1 MEDLKLYEIQ
11 QGMIDTLDIFL
22 ESEGSDL
29 DQKNYS
35 EIMLFLRDELKNKSS
50 SLLKYIQDLQ
60 AKSKIA
66 KEESDRLLKLS
77 RARLNKAER
86 LKSYLVST
94 LQALEMKK
102 IETDLGSYGL
112 RRSPAVDVYDM
123 AALPD
128 EFIRVTEERKA
139 DKEKIKEYIKANGEL
154 KGARIVDN
162 YSLQIRWYKN

>member
-1 MEDLKLYEIQ
+1 MEGMKLYEIS

-22 ESEGSDL
+22 ESDGNDL
-29 DQKNYS
+29 DKENYS
-35 EIMLFLRDELKNKSS
+35 EIMLFLRNELKNKSS

-77 RARLNKAER
+77 KARLNKAER
-86 LKSYLVST
+86 LKNYLVST
-94 LQALEMKK
+94 LQSLEMKK

-154 KGARIVDN
+154 KGARIIDN
-162 YSLQIRWYKN
+162 YSLQIR

>member
-1 MEDLKLYEIQ
+1 MERLKLYEIQ

-22 ESEGSDL
+22 ESDGSDL
-29 DQKNYS
+29 DKENYS

-50 SLLKYIQDLQ
+50 SLLKYIQELQ

-77 RARLNKAER
+77 KVRLNKAER

-112 RRSPAVDVYDM
+112 RRNSAVDVYDM
-123 AALPD
+123 AALPE
-128 EFIRVTEERKA
+128 EFVKITEERKA
-139 DKEKIKEYIKANGEL
+139 DKEKIKEYIKSNGKL

-162 YSLQIRWYKN
+162 YSLQIR

>member
-1 MEDLKLYEIQ
+1 MEGMKLYEIS

-22 ESEGSDL
+22 ESDGNDL
-29 DQKNYS
+29 DKENYS

-50 SLLKYIQDLQ
+50 SLLQYIQNLQ
-60 AKSKIA
+60 VLNKSA
-66 KEESDRLLKLS
+66 KEEAERLQKLIKTRS
-77 RARLNKAER
+77 NKIER
-86 LKSYLVST
+86 LKSYLVTT
-94 LQALEMKK
+94 LQVLETKK

-154 KGARIVDN
+154 QGARIVDN
-162 YSLQIRWYKN
+162 YSLQIR

>member
-1 MEDLKLYEIQ
+1 MEGMKLYEIS
-11 QGMIDTLDIFL
+11 QGMINTLDIFL
-22 ESEGSDL
+22 ESDGNDL
-29 DQKNYS
+29 DKENYS
-35 EIMLFLRDELKNKSS
+35 EIILFLRDELKNKSS

-77 RARLNKAER
+77 KARLNKAER

-162 YSLQIRWYKN
+162 YSLQIR

>member
-1 MEDLKLYEIQ
+1 MEGMKLYEIS

-22 ESEGSDL
+22 ESDGNDL
-29 DQKNYS
+29 DKENYN

-50 SLLKYIQDLQ
+50 SLLQYIQNLQ
-60 AKSKIA
+60 VLNKSA
-66 KEESDRLLKLS
+66 KEEAERLQKLIKTRS
-77 RARLNKAER
+77 NKIER
-86 LKSYLVST
+86 LKSYLITT
-94 LQALEMKK
+94 LQVLETKK

-123 AALPD
+123 MALPE

-162 YSLQIRWYKN
+162 YSLQIR

>member
-1 MEDLKLYEIQ
+1 MKLYEIQ

-22 ESEGSDL
+22 ESDGSDL
-29 DQKNYS
+29 DKENYS

-50 SLLKYIQDLQ
+50 SLLKYIQELQ

-77 RARLNKAER
+77 KVRLNKAER

-112 RRSPAVDVYDM
+112 RRSSAVDVYDM
-123 AALPD
+123 AALPK
-128 EFIRVTEERKA
+128 EFVRVTEERKA

-162 YSLQIRWYKN
+162 YSLQIR

>member
-1 MEDLKLYEIQ
+1 MEGMKLYEIS

-22 ESEGSDL
+22 ESDGNDL
-29 DQKNYS
+29 DKENYN

-66 KEESDRLLKLS
+66 KEEADRLLKLS

-123 AALPD
+123 SVLPD
-128 EFIRVTEERKA
+128 EFIRVTEEKKA

-162 YSLQIRWYKN
+162 YSLQIR

>member
-1 MEDLKLYEIQ
+1 MEGMKLYEIS

-22 ESEGSDL
+22 ESDGNDL
-29 DQKNYS
+29 DKENYS

-50 SLLKYIQDLQ
+50 SLLQYIQNLQ
-60 AKSKIA
+60 VLNKSA
-66 KEESDRLLKLS
+66 KEEAERLQKLIKTRS
-77 RARLNKAER
+77 NKIER
-86 LKSYLVST
+86 LKSYLVTT
-94 LQALEMKK
+94 LQVLETKK

-112 RRSPAVDVYDM
+112 RRSSAVDIYDM

-128 EFIRVTEERKA
+128 EFIRVTEEKKA

-162 YSLQIRWYKN
+162 YSLQIR

>member
-1 MEDLKLYEIQ
+1 MEGMKLYEIS
-11 QGMIDTLDIFL
+11 QGMINTLDIFL
-22 ESEGSDL
+22 ESDGNDL
-29 DQKNYS
+29 DKENYS
-35 EIMLFLRDELKNKSS
+35 EIMLFLRNELKNKSS

-77 RARLNKAER
+77 KARLNKAER
-86 LKSYLVST
+86 LKNYLVST
-94 LQALEMKK
+94 LQSLEMKK

-162 YSLQIRWYKN
+162 YSLQIR

>member
-1 MEDLKLYEIQ
+1 MEGMKLYEIK

-22 ESEGSDL
+22 ESDGNDL
-29 DQKNYS
+29 DKENYS

-77 RARLNKAER
+77 KARLNKAER

-94 LQALEMKK
+94 LQTLEMKK

-112 RRSPAVDVYDM
+112 RRSSAVDIYDM
-123 AALPD
+123 AVLPD

-162 YSLQIRWYKN
+162 YSLQIR

>member
-1 MEDLKLYEIQ
+1 MEGMKLYEIQ

-22 ESEGSDL
+22 ESDGNDL
-29 DQKNYS
+29 DKKNYS

-86 LKSYLVST
+86 LKNYLVST

-112 RRSPAVDVYDM
+112 RRSSAVDVYDM
-123 AALPD
+123 AALPK
-128 EFIRVTEERKA
+128 EFVRVTEERKA
-139 DKEKIKEYIKANGEL
+139 DKEKIKEYIKNNGEL

-162 YSLQIRWYKN
+162 YSLQIR

>member
-1 MEDLKLYEIQ
+1 MEGLKLYEIS

-22 ESEGSDL
+22 ESDGNDL
-29 DQKNYS
+29 DKENYS
-35 EIMLFLRDELKNKSS
+35 EIMLFLRNELKNKSS

-77 RARLNKAER
+77 KARLNKAER
-86 LKSYLVST
+86 LKNYLVST
-94 LQALEMKK
+94 LQSLEMKK

-154 KGARIVDN
+154 KGARIIDN
-162 YSLQIRWYKN
+162 YSLQIR

>member
-1 MEDLKLYEIQ
+1 MESLRLYEIQ

-22 ESEGSDL
+22 ESDGSDL
-29 DQKNYS
+29 DKENYS

-77 RARLNKAER
+77 KARLNKAER

-112 RRSPAVDVYDM
+112 RRSSAVDVYDIT
-123 AALPD
+123 ALPE
-128 EFIRVTEERKA
+128 EFVRVTEERKA
-139 DKEKIKEYIKANGEL
+139 NKEKIKEYIKANGEL

-162 YSLQIRWYKN
+162 YSLQIRWE

>member
-1 MEDLKLYEIQ
+1 MEGMKLYEIS

-22 ESEGSDL
+22 ESDRNDL
-29 DQKNYS
+29 DKENYS

-77 RARLNKAER
+77 KARLNKAER

-94 LQALEMKK
+94 LQTLEMKK

-112 RRSPAVDVYDM
+112 RKSSAVDVYDM
-123 AALPD
+123 AALPE
-128 EFIRVTEERKA
+128 EFVRITEERKA
-139 DKEKIKEYIKANGEL
+139 DKEKIKEYIKTNGEL
-154 KGARIVDN
+154 QGARIVDN
-162 YSLQIRWYKN
+162 YSLQIR

>member
-1 MEDLKLYEIQ
+1 MEGIKLYEIS

-22 ESEGSDL
+22 ESDGNDL
-29 DQKNYS
+29 DKENYS
-35 EIMLFLRDELKNKSS
+35 EIMLFLRDALKNKSS

-66 KEESDRLLKLS
+66 KEEADRLLKLS

-112 RRSPAVDVYDM
+112 RRSSAVDVYDM
-123 AALPD
+123 AVLPD

-162 YSLQIRWYKN
+162 YSLQIR

>member
-1 MEDLKLYEIQ
+1 MEGMKLYEIS

-22 ESEGSDL
+22 ESDGNDL
-29 DQKNYS
+29 DKENYS

-77 RARLNKAER
+77 KVRLNKAER

-112 RRSPAVDVYDM
+112 RRSSAVDVYDM
-123 AALPD
+123 TALPE
-128 EFIRVTEERKA
+128 EFVRVTEERKA

-162 YSLQIRWYKN
+162 YSLQIR

>member
-1 MEDLKLYEIQ
+1 MERLKLYEIQ
-11 QGMIDTLDIFL
+11 QGMINTLDIFL
-22 ESEGSDL
+22 ESEGNDL
-29 DQKNYS
+29 DKESYS

-50 SLLKYIQDLQ
+50 SLLKYIQELQ

-112 RRSPAVDVYDM
+112 RRSSAVDVYDM
-123 AALPD
+123 AALPA

-162 YSLQIRWYKN
+162 YSLQIR

>member
-1 MEDLKLYEIQ
+1 MEGLKLYEIS

-22 ESEGSDL
+22 ESDGNDL
-29 DQKNYS
+29 DKENYS
-35 EIMLFLRDELKNKSS
+35 EIMLFLRNELKNKSS

-77 RARLNKAER
+77 KARLNKVER
-86 LKSYLVST
+86 LKNYLVST
-94 LQALEMKK
+94 LQSLEMKK

-154 KGARIVDN
+154 KGARIIDN
-162 YSLQIRWYKN
+162 YSLQIR

>member
-1 MEDLKLYEIQ
+1 MEGMKLYEIS

-29 DQKNYS
+29 DKENYS

-50 SLLKYIQDLQ
+50 SLLQYIQDLQ

-77 RARLNKAER
+77 KVRLNKAER

-112 RRSPAVDVYDM
+112 RRSSAVDVYDM
-123 AALPD
+123 AVLPD

-162 YSLQIRWYKN
+162 YSLQIR

>member
-1 MEDLKLYEIQ
+1 MEELKLYEIS

-22 ESEGSDL
+22 ESDGNDL
-29 DQKNYS
+29 DKENYS

-77 RARLNKAER
+77 KARLNKAER
-86 LKSYLVST
+86 LKNYLVST

-162 YSLQIRWYKN
+162 YSLQIR

>member
-1 MEDLKLYEIQ
+1 MEGMKLYEIQ

-22 ESEGSDL
+22 ESDGSDL

-66 KEESDRLLKLS
+66 KEESDRLLELS

-86 LKSYLVST
+86 LKSYLVNT
-94 LQALEMKK
+94 LQSLEMKK

-112 RRSPAVDVYDM
+112 RRSPAAVSYTHLT
-123 AALPD
+123 LPTNS
-128 EFIRVTEERKA
+128 RV
-139 DKEKIKEYIKANGEL
+139 
-154 KGARIVDN
+154 
-162 YSLQIRWYKN
+162 

>member
-1 MEDLKLYEIQ
+1 MEGMKLYEIS

-22 ESEGSDL
+22 ESDGNDL
-29 DQKNYS
+29 DKENYS

-77 RARLNKAER
+77 KSRLNKAEK

-94 LQALEMKK
+94 LQTLEMKK

-162 YSLQIRWYKN
+162 YSLQIR

>member
-1 MEDLKLYEIQ
+1 MEELKLYEIQ

-29 DQKNYS
+29 DKENYS
-35 EIMLFLRDELKNKSS
+35 EIMLFLRDELKSKSS
-50 SLLKYIQDLQ
+50 SLLQYIQDLQ

-77 RARLNKAER
+77 KARLNKAER

-94 LQALEMKK
+94 LQTLEMKK

-112 RRSPAVDVYDM
+112 RRSSAVDVYDM
-123 AALPD
+123 AALPK
-128 EFIRVTEERKA
+128 EFVKVTEERKA

-162 YSLQIRWYKN
+162 YSLQIR

>member
-1 MEDLKLYEIQ
+1 MEGMKLYEIS

-22 ESEGSDL
+22 ESDGNDL
-29 DQKNYS
+29 DKENYS

-66 KEESDRLLKLS
+66 KEEADRLLKLS

-123 AALPD
+123 SVLPD
-128 EFIRVTEERKA
+128 EFIRVTEEKKA

-162 YSLQIRWYKN
+162 YSLQIR

>member
-1 MEDLKLYEIQ
+1 MQELKLYEIA
-11 QGMIDTLDIFL
+11 QGMIDQLDIFL

-29 DQKNYS
+29 DKENYS

-50 SLLKYIQDLQ
+50 SLLQYIQNLQ
-60 AKSKIA
+60 VLNKSA
-66 KEESDRLLKLS
+66 KEEADRLQKLIKIRS
-77 RARLNKAER
+77 NKIERLN
-86 LKSYLVST
+86 SYLVTT
-94 LQALEMKK
+94 LQILVTKK

-112 RRSPAVDVYDM
+112 RRSSAVDVYDM
-123 AALPD
+123 AVLPD

-162 YSLQIRWYKN
+162 YSLQIR